1 MGEEILRKVGQDFFT
16 TRPGGT
22 GLGIAVVRS
31 VARAHGGEL
40 DIQSRPGKGTHV
52 CLWLAARQFGDRHDD

>member
-1 MGEEILRKVGQDFFT
+1 FFS

-40 DIQSRPGKGTHV
+40 DIHSRPGEGTRA
-52 CLWLAARQFGDRHDD
+52 CLWLAATHCGDSHDD